1 MSSIS
6 ELYDI
11 LGIQHQK
18 NLVDLIEEKKAL
30 LNIKTNLHL
39 ASILNINKDTLARI
53 LKYEDYKID
62 IVNLIKIAN
71 FLELDVDKVVAAYM
85 ANTTKEIADEIEYS
99 KKAAFIA
106 NNFDLNGLKK
116 INFIKDKNDIVHI
129 EQRILEFFGLKSIY
143 DYKDNFAYTLFSKS
157 KLKSQDFM
165 NEFWIKCAYNQ
176 FNRIQNNNDFSAE
189 RLEEIV
195 TKIRPYTLNTETG
208 LLTIVRALFSIGI
221 TVIVQDYISKTAVFG
236 ASFYINNKP
245 CIVLTNHY
253 KRYDLLWFTLFH
265 ELAHIIFDLEE
276 LKSQKYHLSGM
287 ADLLLLNE
295 ERANRFAEEMLF
307 SEEKLN
313 YISSNI
319 NNNNLVRAY
328 AERNYVHPSI
338 IYGFY
343 IKKNANRDEDYRK
356 YSQYLISS
364 GPAIAPLKSNI
375 WDYDTNVELEVEK
388 ILVKINT

>member
-1 MSSIS
+1 MNNIN

-11 LGIQHQK
+11 LGIRHQK

-30 LNIKTNLHL
+30 LNIKTNIHL
-39 ASILNINKDTLARI
+39 AAILSINKDTLSRI
-53 LKYEDYKID
+53 IKNEDYKID
-62 IVNLIKIAN
+62 IVSLIKLAN
-71 FLELDVDKVVAAYM
+71 FLELDVDKVVSAYI
-85 ANTTKEIADEIEYS
+85 ANTTKEIIEEIEHS
-99 KKAAFIA
+99 KKASFIA
-106 NNFDLNGLKK
+106 NNFDLNGLEK
-116 INFIKDKNDIVHI
+116 INFIKDKSNIIDIEH
-129 EQRILEFFGLKSIY
+129 RIVDFFGLKSIY
-143 DYKDNFAYTLFSKS
+143 DYKENFAYSLFSKS

-176 FNRIQNNNDFSAE
+176 FNRIQNNNDFSVE
-189 RLEEIV
+189 RLEDMV
-195 TKIRPYTLNTETG
+195 TKIRPYTLNIDTG
-208 LLTIVRALFSIGI
+208 LLTIVRALFNIGI

-236 ASFYINNKP
+236 ASFFINNKP

-276 LKSQKYHLSGM
+276 LKSQKFHLSGM

-307 SEEKLN
+307 NEDKLN

-319 NNNNLVRAY
+319 NNYNLVKAY

-343 IKKNANRDEDYRK
+343 IKKNSNKEEHYKR
-356 YSQYLISS
+356 YSKYLISS
-364 GPAIAPLKSNI
+364 EQAIAPLKSNI
-375 WDYDTNVELEVEK
+375 WDYDKNVQLELEK
-388 ILVKINT
+388 ILDKINA